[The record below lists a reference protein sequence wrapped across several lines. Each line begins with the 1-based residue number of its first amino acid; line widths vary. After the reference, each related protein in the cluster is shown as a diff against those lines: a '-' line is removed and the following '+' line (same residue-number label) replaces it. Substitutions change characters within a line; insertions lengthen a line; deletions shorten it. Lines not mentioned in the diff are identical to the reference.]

1 MKELIETFNNLQST
15 DKIQIITTIVT
26 ALGILVSFI
35 ISIIT
40 LRQNNK
46 FKREESRANIVCY
59 IEHITK
65 TSNSYIVIKNY
76 GKSVG
81 KILNITID
89 RDIDLNKLLGITD
102 SNFKNIFQ
110 RKNYLLAPNQKISS
124 WYNFIQHDIEDFTVI
139 IEYETLGK
147 KYKEEYLL
155 SSKYVHSVIS
165 TDKSMSKH
173 DETQKLLNNMNE
185 SLREISEKI

>member
-15 DKIQIITTIVT
+15 DKIQIIATIVT
-26 ALGILVSFI
+26 TLGILVSFI

-40 LRQNNK
+40 LKQNNK

-59 IEHITK
+59 IEHMTK
-65 TSNSYIVIKNY
+65 TENSYIVIKNY
-76 GKSVG
+76 GNSVG

-89 RDIDLNKLLGITD
+89 KDIDLNKVLGITD
-102 SNFKNIFQ
+102 SNFQNIFQ
-110 RKNYLLAPNQKISS
+110 RRNYLLAPNQKISS

-139 IEYETLGK
+139 IEYETLRK
-147 KYKEEYLL
+147 KYNEQYLL

-173 DETQKLLNNMNE
+173 DETQKLLNNINE